1 MSIVLRTHRYFSFDS
16 PARAEDLNLQ
26 DTKAYGGPNHLTAGI
41 QHGSWSIH
49 TKPGQP
55 PKDSF
60 VTSSQTDNIREDLSY
75 TKEDIAA
82 VEEWVKRHV
91 ETTWHSKPSL
101 PPPLL
106 DYPTNT
112 YNPGL
117 GTCSMAPKEGNSI
130 VKHGVLDPRL
140 NVHGVAGLKCADLSI
155 CPDNVGCNT
164 YSTALLIGEK
174 AAMLIAEDLGY
185 SGDALKMEVPVW
197 HNGTYETTGAAR
209 L

>member
-1 MSIVLRTHRYFSFDS
+1 VRRLAAWTPTPVKSPTSIRKSSTSLLPATTHDVNIVLILHRYFSFDS

-91 ETTWHSKPSL
+91 ETTWHSKPIPTPL
-101 PPPLL
+101 PSSTSPLTHITQVSAPAAWPP
-106 DYPTNT
+106 
-112 YNPGL
+112 
-117 GTCSMAPKEGNSI
+117 K
-130 VKHGVLDPRL
+130 
-140 NVHGVAGLKCADLSI
+140 
-155 CPDNVGCNT
+155 
-164 YSTALLIGEK
+164 K
-174 AAMLIAEDLGY
+174 A
-185 SGDALKMEVPVW
+185 
-197 HNGTYETTGAAR
+197 TR
-209 L
+209 